1 MTTPLETLYAI
12 QVFDS
17 AADQLRHRRAH
28 LPERIRLAEV
38 ERAIAGFTASE
49 KVASARRDTALAE
62 QGSLETDVGSIEKR
76 GRELDR
82 RLTTSSVPREIQA
95 FNDEL
100 AVLRDKQR
108 ELEDRELE
116 LMEVVEVSDAEISA
130 AVKERGPLDEEAN
143 RLRSDVANADATI
156 EAQLAELDERRK
168 VAVVDVEADDLALYE
183 RMRARLGG
191 VALARLVQGRCDGC
205 HVALSASEVDRIR
218 REPPDARVECE
229 HCGRLLVR

>member
-1 MTTPLETLYAI
+1 MTPLETLYSI
-12 QVFDS
+12 QVLDS

-28 LPERIRLAEV
+28 LPERTRLAEV
-38 ERAIAGFTASE
+38 ERAVAGFTASE
-49 KVASARRDTALAE
+49 KAATARRDTALAE

-100 AVLRDKQR
+100 GVLRDKQR

-130 AVKERGPLDEEAN
+130 AVNDRAPLEEEAG
-143 RLRSDVANADATI
+143 RLRTEVADADTTT

-168 VAVVDVEADDLALYE
+168 VAVADVEADDLALYE

-218 REPPDARVECE
+218 REPPDARIECE

>member
-1 MTTPLETLYAI
+1 MTPLETLYAI
-12 QVFDS
+12 QVLDS
-17 AADQLRHRRAH
+17 AADQLRHRRSH
-28 LPERIRLAEV
+28 LPERTRLAEV
-38 ERAIAGFTASE
+38 ERAIAGLTVSE
-49 KVASARRDTALAE
+49 KAATARRDTALAE

-100 AVLRDKQR
+100 GVLRDKQR

-130 AVKERGPLDEEAN
+130 AVKDRGPLDEEAT
-143 RLRSDVANADATI
+143 RLRTDVAEADATI
-156 EAQLAELDERRK
+156 DAQLAELEGRRTG
-168 VAVVDVEADDLALYE
+168 VAADVEADDLALYE
-183 RMRARLGG
+183 RMRARLAG

-218 REPPDARVECE
+218 REPPDARIECE

>member
-1 MTTPLETLYAI
+1 
-12 QVFDS
+12 
-17 AADQLRHRRAH
+17 
-28 LPERIRLAEV
+28 LAEV

-49 KVASARRDTALAE
+49 KTATARRDAALAE
-62 QGSLETDVGSIEKR
+62 QGSLENDVGSIEKR

-82 RLTTSSVPREIQA
+82 RLTSSSVPREIQA

-100 AVLRDKQR
+100 GVLRDKQR

-116 LMEVVEVSDAEISA
+116 LMEVVEVSDAEIAA
-130 AVKERGPLDEEAN
+130 AVNDRGPLEEEAT
-143 RLRSDVANADATI
+143 RLRSEVAEADAAT

-168 VAVVDVEADDLALYE
+168 VAVVDVEPDDLALYE

-218 REPPDARVECE
+218 REPPDARIECE

>member
-1 MTTPLETLYAI
+1 MTPLEKLYAI

-28 LPERIRLAEV
+28 LPERTRLVEV
-38 ERAIAGFTASE
+38 EKAIAALTAAQQA
-49 KVASARRDTALAE
+49 ASTRRETALAE
-62 QGSLETDVGSIEKR
+62 QRVLEADVGSIEKR

-100 AVLRDKQR
+100 GVLHDKQR
-108 ELEDRELE
+108 DLEDRELE

-130 AVKERGPLDEEAN
+130 ATEGRNPLEEEAA
-143 RLRSDVANADATI
+143 RLRAEVADADTTI
-156 EAQLAELDERRK
+156 DTQLADLEGRR
-168 VAVVDVEADDLALYE
+168 AAAAVDVESDDMVLYE
-183 RMRARLGG
+183 RMRTRLGG